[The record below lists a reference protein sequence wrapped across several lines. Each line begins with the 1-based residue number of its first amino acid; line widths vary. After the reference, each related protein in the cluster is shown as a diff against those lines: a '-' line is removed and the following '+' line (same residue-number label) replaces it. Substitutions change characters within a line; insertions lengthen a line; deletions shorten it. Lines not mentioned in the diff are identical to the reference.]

1 MNYIM
6 STICELIN
14 LLDIDESSLIK
25 EKKHV
30 MLVDVPVLRKVP
42 RIRREIN
49 PLRLREMWQRKRL
62 KRLHLKGVASIV
74 VKLAIGKG
82 TARPT

>member
-14 LLDIDESSLIK
+14 LLNIAESSLIK

-30 MLVDVPVLRKVP
+30 MLVDSSGSKKSSK
-42 RIRREIN
+42 N
-49 PLRLREMWQRKRL
+49 KKRN
-62 KRLHLKGVASIV
+62 KSTQVEGDV
-74 VKLAIGKG
+74 V
-82 TARPT
+82 